1 MTPTEKIEE
10 FISVAP
16 VGNVR
21 NELAFWVQA
30 QREAGWSEEAI
41 CQKLIEAFRKVAAE
55 LGH

>member
-41 CQKLIEAFRKVAAE
+41 CQKLIAAFRKVAAE